1 LGSTANL
8 GTKNRLLDVT
18 VAEECLV
25 AKVGKSHA
33 YTTGVLIRNSRQ
45 QQRAN
50 QQGQFLD
57 GKAEDLIFRIFAHRV
72 DDRSLR
78 WALALTLVATAVVVR
93 LLKEGDDGAARR

>member
-8 GTKNRLLDVT
+8 GTKNRLLGVT

-33 YTTGVLIRNSRQ
+33 YTTGVLIRNNSEQ

-50 QQGQFLD
+50 QGQFLD
-57 GKAEDLIFRIFAHRV
+57 GQAEDLIFRIFA
-72 DDRSLR
+72 D
-78 WALALTLVATAVVVR
+78 
-93 LLKEGDDGAARR
+93 